1 MKDAK
6 GFRSRKLTKRHK
18 IVDDTRYARIEEE
31 GLTKVKITKNCYCII
46 YTIYNMIYM
55 YNVLG
60 NEILFHLT
68 NMVSIGI
75 TRVILGQVN
84 FPQIDLDEQTIFIQ
98 STVRLTAL
106 PNKVR
111 NGGET

>member
-1 MKDAK
+1 MY
-6 GFRSRKLTKRHK
+6 
-18 IVDDTRYARIEEE
+18 IVLR
-31 GLTKVKITKNCYCII
+31 
-46 YTIYNMIYM
+46 
-55 YNVLG
+55 

-98 STVRLTAL
+98 STVWLTAL

>member
-1 MKDAK
+1 M
-6 GFRSRKLTKRHK
+6 TKRHK
-18 IVDDTRYARIEEE
+18 IVGDTRYAQIEDWGE
-31 GLTKVKITKNCYCII
+31 GLTKVKIKKNCYCII
-46 YTIYNMIYM
+46 YTIYNKIYM
-55 YNVLG
+55 YIVLR

-98 STVRLTAL
+98 ATVRLTAL